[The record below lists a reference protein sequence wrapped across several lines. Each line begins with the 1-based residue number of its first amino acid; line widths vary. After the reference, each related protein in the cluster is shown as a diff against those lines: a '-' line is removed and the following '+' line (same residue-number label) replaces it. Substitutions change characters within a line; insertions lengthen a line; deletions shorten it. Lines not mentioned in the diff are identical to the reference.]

1 VKLVTDET
9 DNSTKNK
16 EEKSS
21 SDEEAKVT
29 PIRVGDLRGRGKKHL
44 LSGTCE

>member
-1 VKLVTDET
+1 MKLVADET
-9 DNSTKNK
+9 DNNTKTK

-21 SDEEAKVT
+21 KDEAKVA
-29 PIRVGDLRGRGKKHL
+29 PIRVGDSRGRGKKHL